1 MKILPF
7 AEGDSMFSVRDEKIS
22 QTLTSQ
28 LPYIESVNV
37 LRRLPDSVEIQLT
50 AAQEKY
56 YINSI
61 SGWVVLSE
69 SFKILRVTMEQPQ
82 GLVLIS
88 GAEADNP
95 VQGEQV
101 VLTDADKQEALES
114 LLASLRS
121 TEFPDVSAINV
132 ESVYEMSVQYGS
144 VRVLVGTVNEL
155 DAKLDWAKYL
165 LTDMQVQ
172 GEQSGTLDVSTRNSE
187 GRLTGHWLP
196 D

>member
-61 SGWVVLSE
+61 SGWWFSA
-69 SFKILRVTMEQPQ
+69 R
-82 GLVLIS
+82 
-88 GAEADNP
+88 
-95 VQGEQV
+95 
-101 VLTDADKQEALES
+101 
-114 LLASLRS
+114 ASR
-121 TEFPDVSAINV
+121 FSA
-132 ESVYEMSVQYGS
+132 SQ
-144 VRVLVGTVNEL
+144 
-155 DAKLDWAKYL
+155 W
-165 LTDMQVQ
+165 
-172 GEQSGTLDVSTRNSE
+172 NSPR
-187 GRLTGHWLP
+187 GWS
-196 D
+196 